1 MEDNNTK
8 IENVNGE
15 IRNES
20 GRNPD
25 GTFAVGNPGGPGR
38 KPETEEQKLVKKA
51 QKELIA
57 EYKEKLAEALPLISP
72 VLIAKAMEG
81 DMSAIKEVNDRV
93 MGKAEAKTDITSNGK
108 DLIPETITKEEKE
121 ALLSLLND
129 KTSTS

>member
-1 MEDNNTK
+1 MEVTK
-8 IENVNGE
+8 QEQNGE

-20 GRNPD
+20 DRNPD

-38 KPETEEQKLVKKA
+38 PPETEERKLVKKA

-81 DMSAIKEVNDRV
+81 DMQAIKELNDRV
-93 MGKAEAKTDITSNGK
+93 MGKAEAKTDITSGGEKLPILVKFIDGK
-108 DLIPETITKEEKE
+108 D
-121 ALLSLLND
+121 N
-129 KTSTS
+129 